1 MLLTNFNVANAI
13 QGKYHSI
20 GLMVSLSSYND
31 KKFILKD
38 GYGKLSH
45 FR

>member
-1 MLLTNFNVANAI
+1 MLLTNLNVANTI

-38 GYGKLSH
+38 GFGKLSH